1 MAEMVKAAEPD
12 GGTVVGIDYI
22 PELVDFSI
30 QNVQGD
36 VDHKSLLASPH
47 FKLVRGDGWKGYPDH
62 APYHAIHVGAA
73 AAEIPKAL
81 EDQLAPGGKMVI
93 PVGTEN
99 QTFFEVTRS
108 LDGKIT
114 REGLFGVRYVPLVK
128 LDSSK

>member
-1 MAEMVKAAEPD
+1 
-12 GGTVVGIDYI
+12 
-22 PELVDFSI
+22 
-30 QNVQGD
+30 
-36 VDHKSLLASPH
+36 
-47 FKLVRGDGWKGYPDH
+47 
-62 APYHAIHVGAA
+62 
-73 AAEIPKAL
+73 
-81 EDQLAPGGKMVI
+81 MVI